1 MPLISPFRAIRY
13 NSAQFSDLTPVLTPP
28 YDVISDEE
36 QARYYDRDPHS
47 MIRID
52 LNRIRPT
59 DSSTD
64 NRYLRAARHFADWK
78 RDRTFIQ
85 DDSPSYY
92 PSSIRYTLATGE
104 TKTLLG
110 FFALVRAEPFDTGQ
124 ILPHE
129 LTFASAKQ
137 DRLELLRHCRAHF
150 SPILLLAPDPSGRL
164 RPCLEK
170 MIVSSEPA
178 GRAITETAEQRVWR
192 ATDPSM
198 IGELNGIVAQAPLLI
213 ADGHHRYETALNYR
227 REIAADPRARGEVG
241 AAADFCLAFITAS
254 HDPGLSILPTHRVLA
269 RLGGFDLSRFLDRLK
284 ERFAVTP
291 IPPGPQSAD
300 PGSFQSLPALLDAM
314 RHHGQTQP
322 TFGLIGG
329 PIGSESTAAAAS
341 KTSGRSWVLTCN
353 EPASAQLDV
362 RILQADILEELLHL
376 QEESAVAA
384 GQLRYVKDPA
394 HAASIVMTGE
404 AQLAFLLNPT
414 PIEAIETIS
423 RTGGRMPRKTTYFL
437 PKPFTGFVIYPV
449 NPGSLPDPLPH
460 V

>member
-1 MPLISPFRAIRY
+1 MPLISPFRAVRY

-36 QARYYDRDPHS
+36 QARYYDCHPRS

-59 DSSTD
+59 DSGAD
-64 NRYLRAARHFADWK
+64 NRYLRSARHFADWL

-85 DDSPSYY
+85 DDIPAFY
-92 PSSIRYTLATGE
+92 PSSIRYALATGE

-110 FFALVRAEPFDTGQ
+110 FFTLVRVEPFDTGQ

-137 DRLELLRHCRAHF
+137 DRLQLLRHCRAHF
-150 SPILLLAPDPSGRL
+150 SPILLLAPDSSGRL
-164 RPCLEK
+164 RPLLEK
-170 MIVSSEPA
+170 MIASSEPA
-178 GRAITETAEQRVWR
+178 GRAVTETAEQQVWR
-192 ATDPSM
+192 TTDPSM
-198 IGELNGIVAQAPLLI
+198 IGELSGLVAQAPLLI

-227 REIAADPRARGEVG
+227 REIAADPRAREEAG
-241 AAADFCLAFITAS
+241 AAADFCLAFITAG
-254 HDPGLSILPTHRVLA
+254 HDPGLSVLPTHRVLA
-269 RLGGFDLSRFLDRLK
+269 GLEGFHLGRFLDQLK

-291 IPPGPQSAD
+291 IAAASQHGD

-329 PIGSESTAAAAS
+329 PIGSAPASTS
-341 KTSGRSWVLTCN
+341 TGGSWVLTCN

-376 QEESAVAA
+376 QEETAVAA

-394 HAASIVMTGE
+394 HAAASVTTGE

-414 PIEAIETIS
+414 PIEAIETIARS
-423 RTGGRMPRKTTYFL
+423 GGRMPRKTTYFL
-437 PKPFTGFVIYPV
+437 PKPLTGFVIYPV

-460 V
+460 IQ